1 MICMQNTKVLVTK
14 YGGPEVLEV
23 IEDLMPEPAQGEV
36 RIKIFVAGVAL
47 ADTMRREGV
56 YPGTPAAPFTPG
68 YDLVGVIEA
77 LGKDVP
83 PEWMGRKV
91 AALLDGIGGYAQYI
105 CLPLEE
111 LVVVPPHVDSS
122 SAVCLILNYVTAFQM
137 LHRIAKVK
145 EGDRILIHGAAGGTG
160 SALLELGK
168 LANLTMFGTASVY
181 KHEHLYNYN
190 AIPIDYKS
198 EDFVERVLHAFPE
211 GIEAVFDH
219 IGGDNWLRS
228 FEILNTE
235 GIFVGYG
242 FTSIL
247 SDTKNMDS
255 RQSLLTAWQTIAEAK
270 KTPQGNKAILYS
282 MTTLKQL
289 NLNQFK
295 DDLSQLFEYLAEKK
309 LNPTIAKTFPL
320 KEVNKAHDY
329 AINSAGVGKIIL
341 VCNVE

>member
-1 MICMQNTKVLVTK
+1 MQNTKVLVTK

-83 PEWMGRKV
+83 PGWMGRKV

-145 EGDRILIHGAAGGTG
+145 AGDRILIHGSAGGVG

-168 LANLTMFGTASVY
+168 LANLSMFGTASAH
-181 KHEHLYNYN
+181 KHEHLYSHN

-198 EDFVERVLHAFPE
+198 EDFVERVLRAFPE
-211 GIEAVFDH
+211 GIEAVFDP
-219 IGGDNWLRS
+219 IGGENWLRS
-228 FEILNTE
+228 YETLNTE

-247 SDTKNMDS
+247 SDNKNNDNQ
-255 RQSLLTAWQTIAEAK
+255 QSLLTAWKTLAEAQ
-270 KTPQGNKAILYS
+270 KTPQGNKAVLYS
-282 MTTLKQL
+282 LTTLKQL

-295 DDLSQLFEYLAEKK
+295 SDLSLLFEHLAEKRIK
-309 LNPTIAKTFPL
+309 PIVAKSFPL
-320 KEVNKAHDY
+320 KEVKKAHDY
-329 AINSAGVGKIIL
+329 IMNSAVIGKIIL
-341 VCNVE
+341 ICNVE